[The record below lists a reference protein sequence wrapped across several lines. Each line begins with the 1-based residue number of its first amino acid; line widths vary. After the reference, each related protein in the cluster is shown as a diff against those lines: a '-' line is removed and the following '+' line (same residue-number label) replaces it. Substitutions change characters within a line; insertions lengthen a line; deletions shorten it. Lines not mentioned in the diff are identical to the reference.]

1 MLHSRPSSSDAY
13 QANHQRV
20 GSTPRTNYRS
30 SPSAAPVQP
39 YAFQNT
45 PHLRQESRTISSP
58 SNVPQIQQKGH
69 KSTSSTST
77 TSSADLT
84 TKTPPLSPGKDAFI
98 NLSSTIPDLSLTSFE
113 TTPKSSP
120 NRYRRTP
127 QRADSNHS
135 LQKASSPASSVDNL
149 LTPPAPQLNRTAS
162 DDITVTKSST
172 SESAKRYRR
181 RSLNS
186 LEMSKLDDGSQR
198 PSSQGSATI
207 RPVSFH
213 SRTSSGD
220 STGRRVPSSS
230 TPPPAES
237 GRLSPAASGSP
248 VKLPIRGT
256 ATNPSPLSKS
266 PITRTP
272 QSPDEDTPR
281 RAPQSPAAQQLAHL
295 SANDLNRGMRS
306 RFRRAFS
313 FSATQELRR
322 SSENLPPPGPI
333 NPLDEMSPEQAAIAR
348 QQEAAG
354 IGSSIYTGQGGFT
367 GSTDNLSI
375 SSTASSASMMLRKM
389 GKGMKKGGR
398 SIKGLFRPKSVIGV
412 PAADGPVQPSMAQVS
427 MVTVE
432 AERRNVN
439 VNAHPAEQPS
449 GGTSFPKLEKNSI
462 DTGRKSMDG
471 RNDSMRKS
479 IVGNEAERA
488 EVLAAVKKGI
498 LKRAGTGSPMASPDL
513 RPRDGTL
520 STDSHSPASS
530 IPTTPRDERGSRSM
544 SSTTSDYFNNRLGV
558 SAAKSMPNTPQGG
571 SRNISFSPRI
581 QFYDAWSASDYDRR
595 GDIATCNRLTP
606 MLAQQI
612 KEELNTFKMV
622 GVTRPNIDQHGTN
635 STAGDG
641 GARAVQAPHAFFL
654 IMTGL

>member
-1 MLHSRPSSSDAY
+1 MAEVLSPLPSPPSSINMLHSRPSSSDAY
-13 QANHQRV
+13 QANHQRA
-20 GSTPRTNYRS
+20 GSTPRSNYRS

-39 YAFQNT
+39 YAFQTT
-45 PHLRQESRTISSP
+45 PHLRQESRTISAS
-58 SNVPQIQQKGH
+58 SNVPQVQQKGH

-98 NLSSTIPDLSLTSFE
+98 NLSSNIPDLSLTSFE

-135 LQKASSPASSVDNL
+135 LQKAPSPASSVDNL
-149 LTPPAPQLNRTAS
+149 LTPPAPQLNRTSS
-162 DDITVTKSST
+162 DDITVTKSNT

-186 LEMSKLDDGSQR
+186 LEMSKLEDGR
-198 PSSQGSATI
+198 PSSQGNATI

-220 STGRRVPSSS
+220 STGRRVPSST

-237 GRLSPAASGSP
+237 GRISPAASGSP
-248 VKLPIRGT
+248 VKLPIRGS

-266 PITRTP
+266 PITGAP
-272 QSPDEDTPR
+272 QSPDEETPR
-281 RAPQSPAAQQLAHL
+281 RVNTAQPQSPAAQQLAHL

-306 RFRRAFS
+306 RLRRAFS
-313 FSATQELRR
+313 FGATQELRR
-322 SSENLPPPGPI
+322 SSENLPPQGAI
-333 NPLDEMSPEQAAIAR
+333 NPLDEMDPEQAAIAR

-354 IGSSIYTGQGGFT
+354 IGASIYTGQGGFT

-439 VNAHPAEQPS
+439 VNAHPGEQPA
-449 GGTSFPKLEKNSI
+449 GGTGFPKLEKNSI
-462 DTGRKSMDG
+462 ETARKSMDG

-479 IVGNEAERA
+479 IVGNDSERA

-498 LKRAGTGSPMASPDL
+498 LKRAGTGSPIASPDL
-513 RPRDGTL
+513 RPRDGAI

-558 SAAKSMPNTPQGG
+558 
-571 SRNISFSPRI
+571 
-581 QFYDAWSASDYDRR
+581 
-595 GDIATCNRLTP
+595 
-606 MLAQQI
+606 
-612 KEELNTFKMV
+612 
-622 GVTRPNIDQHGTN
+622 
-635 STAGDG
+635 
-641 GARAVQAPHAFFL
+641 
-654 IMTGL
+654 

>member
-1 MLHSRPSSSDAY
+1 
-13 QANHQRV
+13 
-20 GSTPRTNYRS
+20 
-30 SPSAAPVQP
+30 VQ
-39 YAFQNT
+39 
-45 PHLRQESRTISSP
+45 
-58 SNVPQIQQKGH
+58 
-69 KSTSSTST
+69 
-77 TSSADLT
+77 
-84 TKTPPLSPGKDAFI
+84 
-98 NLSSTIPDLSLTSFE
+98 
-113 TTPKSSP
+113 
-120 NRYRRTP
+120 
-127 QRADSNHS
+127 
-135 LQKASSPASSVDNL
+135 
-149 LTPPAPQLNRTAS
+149 
-162 DDITVTKSST
+162 
-172 SESAKRYRR
+172 
-181 RSLNS
+181 
-186 LEMSKLDDGSQR
+186 
-198 PSSQGSATI
+198 
-207 RPVSFH
+207 
-213 SRTSSGD
+213 
-220 STGRRVPSSS
+220 
-230 TPPPAES
+230 AES
-237 GRLSPAASGSP
+237 GRISPAAGSP
-248 VKLPIRGT
+248 VKMPIRGS

-266 PITRTP
+266 PITGAP
-272 QSPDEDTPR
+272 QSPGEDTPR
-281 RAPQSPAAQQLAHL
+281 RLNTAQPQSPAAQQLAHL

-306 RFRRAFS
+306 RLRRAFS
-313 FSATQELRR
+313 FGATQELRR
-322 SSENLPPPGPI
+322 SSENLPATQGAI
-333 NPLDEMSPEQAAIAR
+333 NPLDEMDPEQAAIAR

-439 VNAHPAEQPS
+439 VNAHPGEQPA
-449 GGTSFPKLEKNSI
+449 GGTGFPKLDQNSI
-462 DTGRKSMDG
+462 ETARKSMDG

-479 IVGNEAERA
+479 IVGNDSERA

-498 LKRAGTGSPMASPDL
+498 LKRAGTGSPVASPDL

-520 STDSHSPASS
+520 STDSHSPTSS
-530 IPTTPRDERGSRSM
+530 IPTTPRDDRGSRSM

-558 SAAKSMPNTPQGG
+558 SAAKSMPNTPGQGG

-622 GVTRPNIDQHGTN
+622 SLATFSMNIRPLTHL
-635 STAGDG
+635 AGNG
-641 GARAVQAPHAFFL
+641 GA
-654 IMTGL
+654 

>member
-20 GSTPRTNYRS
+20 GSAPRSNYRS

-39 YAFQNT
+39 YAFQAT
-45 PHLRQESRTISSP
+45 PQLRQESRTISTP
-58 SNVPQIQQKGH
+58 SNVPQAQQKGH
-69 KSTSSTST
+69 ESTSSTST
-77 TSSADLT
+77 TSSADLN
-84 TKTPPLSPGKDAFI
+84 TKTPPLSPGKDTFM
-98 NLSSTIPDLSLTSFE
+98 NLSSSIPDLSLTSFE

-135 LQKASSPASSVDNL
+135 LHKAPSPASSVDNL
-149 LTPPAPQLNRTAS
+149 LTPPAPQLNRTSS
-162 DDITVTKSST
+162 DDTTVAKSGT

-186 LEMSKLDDGSQR
+186 LEMSKLEDGR
-198 PSSQGSATI
+198 PSSQGNATI

-220 STGRRVPSSS
+220 STGRRVPTSS

-237 GRLSPAASGSP
+237 GRISPATTGSP
-248 VKLPIRGT
+248 VKMPIRGS

-266 PITRTP
+266 PITGAP
-272 QSPDEDTPR
+272 QSPQEETPR
-281 RAPQSPAAQQLAHL
+281 RLNTAQSQSPAAQQLAHL

-313 FSATQELRR
+313 FGAPQELRR
-322 SSENLPPPGPI
+322 SSENLSTQGGAI

-439 VNAHPAEQPS
+439 VNAHPSEQS
-449 GGTSFPKLEKNSI
+449 AGGTGFPKLEQNSI
-462 DTGRKSMDG
+462 ETARKSMDG
-471 RNDSMRKS
+471 RNDSM
-479 IVGNEAERA
+479 
-488 EVLAAVKKGI
+488 
-498 LKRAGTGSPMASPDL
+498 
-513 RPRDGTL
+513 
-520 STDSHSPASS
+520 
-530 IPTTPRDERGSRSM
+530 
-544 SSTTSDYFNNRLGV
+544 
-558 SAAKSMPNTPQGG
+558 
-571 SRNISFSPRI
+571 
-581 QFYDAWSASDYDRR
+581 
-595 GDIATCNRLTP
+595 
-606 MLAQQI
+606 
-612 KEELNTFKMV
+612 
-622 GVTRPNIDQHGTN
+622 
-635 STAGDG
+635 
-641 GARAVQAPHAFFL
+641 
-654 IMTGL
+654 

>member
-1 MLHSRPSSSDAY
+1 MAEVLSPLPSPPSSINMLHSRPSSSDAY

-39 YAFQNT
+39 YAFQTT
-45 PHLRQESRTISSP
+45 PHLRQESRTISSS
-58 SNVPQIQQKGH
+58 SNVPQTQQKGH

-84 TKTPPLSPGKDAFI
+84 SKTPPLSPGKDAFI

-237 GRLSPAASGSP
+237 GRISPAASGSP

-272 QSPDEDTPR
+272 QSPDEETPR

-313 FSATQELRR
+313 FGATQELRR
-322 SSENLPPPGPI
+322 SSENLPPQGPI

-449 GGTSFPKLEKNSI
+449 GGTGFPKLEKNSI
-462 DTGRKSMDG
+462 DTARKSMDG

-479 IVGNEAERA
+479 IVGNDAERA

-544 SSTTSDYFNNRLGV
+544 SSTTSDYFNNRLGI

-612 KEELNTFKMV
+612 KEELNTFKMEMEV
-622 GVTRPNIDQHGTN
+622 HEL
-635 STAGDG
+635 SK
-641 GARAVQAPHAFFL
+641 PHTHFF
-654 IMTGL
+654 

>member
-1 MLHSRPSSSDAY
+1 MAEVLSPLPSPPSSINMLHSRPSSSDAY

-20 GSTPRTNYRS
+20 GSAPRSNYRS

-39 YAFQNT
+39 YAFQTT
-45 PHLRQESRTISSP
+45 PHLRQESRTISAS
-58 SNVPQIQQKGH
+58 SNVPQAQQKGH

-98 NLSSTIPDLSLTSFE
+98 NLSSSIPDLSLTSFE
-113 TTPKSSP
+113 TMPKSSP

-127 QRADSNHS
+127 QRADSNNS
-135 LQKASSPASSVDNL
+135 LQKAPSPASSVDNL
-149 LTPPAPQLNRTAS
+149 LTAPAPQLNRTSS

-181 RSLNS
+181 RSLNN
-186 LEMSKLDDGSQR
+186 LEMSKLEDGR
-198 PSSQGSATI
+198 PSSQGNATI

-237 GRLSPAASGSP
+237 GRISPAASGSP
-248 VKLPIRGT
+248 VKLPIRGS

-266 PITRTP
+266 PITGAP

-281 RAPQSPAAQQLAHL
+281 RLNTAQAQSPAAQQLAHL

-306 RFRRAFS
+306 RLRRAFS
-313 FSATQELRR
+313 FGATQELRR
-322 SSENLPPPGPI
+322 SSENLPPQGPI
-333 NPLDEMSPEQAAIAR
+333 NPLDEMDPEQAAIAR

-439 VNAHPAEQPS
+439 VNAHPGEQPA
-449 GGTSFPKLEKNSI
+449 GGTGFPKLEKNSI
-462 DTGRKSMDG
+462 ETARKSMDG

-479 IVGNEAERA
+479 IVGNDAERA

-498 LKRAGTGSPMASPDL
+498 LKRAGTGSPIASPDL

-520 STDSHSPASS
+520 STDSHSPVSS
-530 IPTTPRDERGSRSM
+530 LPTTPRDDRGSRSM

-612 KEELNTFKMV
+612 KEELNTFKMEMEV
-622 GVTRPNIDQHGTN
+622 HEL
-635 STAGDG
+635 SK
-641 GARAVQAPHAFFL
+641 PHTHFF
-654 IMTGL
+654 